1 MARVTIVTIVVAVAA
16 ILLVFELL
24 RGRRLRQKYAFLWVV
39 VAGVAAVISIF
50 PALLQRASALLGI
63 AVPSNLLFLVSL
75 LILFGVSLQLSI
87 EVGVLEEQARRLA
100 EEVGAMRLRLEDVE
114 WRARAE
120 PQMQMGAGT
129 ASSSE
134 ADLDE
139 TGVGR
144 GREVGL
150 PQPVVDQQLLLRRQP
165 RGQAAAGGA

>member
-1 MARVTIVTIVVAVAA
+1 MARLTIVTIVMAVAA

-114 WRARAE
+114 WRARAG
-120 PQMQMGAGT
+120 PQMGAGT

-150 PQPVVDQQLLLRRQP
+150 PQPVVDQQFLLRRQS

>member
-1 MARVTIVTIVVAVAA
+1 MARLTIVTIVVAVAA

-24 RGRRLRQKYAFLWVV
+24 RGRRLRQKFA
-39 VAGVAAVISIF
+39 
-50 PALLQRASALLGI
+50 
-63 AVPSNLLFLVSL
+63 
-75 LILFGVSLQLSI
+75 
-87 EVGVLEEQARRLA
+87 LEEQARRLA

-114 WRARAE
+114 WRARAG
-120 PQMQMGAGT
+120 PQMGAGT

-134 ADLDE
+134 ADRDE

-150 PQPVVDQQLLLRRQP
+150 PQPVVDQQLLLRRQS

>member
-1 MARVTIVTIVVAVAA
+1 MARLTIVTIVVAAAA

-100 EEVGAMRLRLEDVE
+100 EEVGAIRLRLEDVE
-114 WRARAE
+114 WRAQAE
-120 PQMQMGAGT
+120 PGT
-129 ASSSE
+129 DLGSADGSE
-134 ADLDE
+134 TD
-139 TGVGR
+139 VGDHPAR
-144 GREVGL
+144 PEEIRHH
-150 PQPVVDQQLLLRRQP
+150 
-165 RGQAAAGGA
+165 

>member
-1 MARVTIVTIVVAVAA
+1 MARLTIVTIILAVAA
-16 ILLVFELL
+16 VLLVFELL

-39 VAGVAAVISIF
+39 VAGVAVVISIS
-50 PALLQRASALLGI
+50 PALLQRASSLLGI

-114 WRARAE
+114 WRARGA
-120 PQMQMGAGT
+120 PQMGAGS
-129 ASSSE
+129 ASASE

-139 TGVGR
+139 TPVGR
-144 GREVGL
+144 DREVGL
-150 PQPVVDQQLLLRRQP
+150 PQPVIDQQLLLRRP
-165 RGQAAAGGA
+165 SRGQAAAGGF